1 MQKFMCYCIVFALF
15 LCWIWGQYVSKYKP
29 PGAYICRG
37 DLTECSSRYEFGGLI
52 FGGAYF
58 PNFTVSLLRRLIVT
72 TYLTQPIF
80 KHEYSLNFFIKLL
93 LGVLIEER

>member
-1 MQKFMCYCIVFALF
+1 M
-15 LCWIWGQYVSKYKP
+15 
-29 PGAYICRG
+29 
-37 DLTECSSRYEFGGLI
+37 

-58 PNFTVSLLRRLIVT
+58 PNFTVSLLRSLIVT

-80 KHEYSLNFFIKLL
+80 KQEYSLNFFIKLL

>member
-1 MQKFMCYCIVFALF
+1 MPRREIC
-15 LCWIWGQYVSKYKP
+15 VSKSNGLPFYLGVNLPFLLCFTLYLWAILQVQGPK
-29 PGAYICRG
+29 RH
-37 DLTECSSRYEFGGLI
+37 EFGGLI